1 MIWTIAWRNIW
12 RNKKRSAI
20 IICAIAFGLWA
31 GIVTMALSL
40 GMMQQMVN
48 SAIETSLSHIQ
59 LHRPGFI
66 EHKEIRAIIPNGT
79 EVLAKVRNFPGV
91 SASVGRAI
99 ILGMANTTATAT
111 GVEIYGIEPE
121 KERKVTNIGEKIIE
135 GDYFQTSRKN
145 PIVIGVKLA
154 ERLKTKVGSKIVLT
168 AQAQDSSISAGA
180 FRVVGIYR
188 TESSM
193 FDEVTVYAL
202 KDDIDNTFGLGGEI
216 HEIAL
221 KLNNPEAVDSL
232 RDRLAMDFPT
242 LQVDSWK
249 QLSKILAS
257 YIEMGI
263 QMMDI
268 FMIVLLL
275 TMLFGMTN
283 TLLMGIMERVR
294 ELGVVMALGM
304 NPVRIFSMILLESIL
319 LSLVG
324 GIIGIIIGAVS
335 IEILAKYGLDLSDF
349 SAALAEFG
357 VSQVTYPYLPLSQYP
372 KITLMVI
379 VTAIIAAIFPGIKAV
394 RLNPLKAIRSY

>member
-1 MIWTIAWRNIW
+1 
-12 RNKKRSAI
+12 
-20 IICAIAFGLWA
+20 
-31 GIVTMALSL
+31 
-40 GMMQQMVN
+40 
-48 SAIETSLSHIQ
+48 
-59 LHRPGFI
+59 
-66 EHKEIRAIIPNGT
+66 
-79 EVLAKVRNFPGV
+79 
-91 SASVGRAI
+91 
-99 ILGMANTTATAT
+99 
-111 GVEIYGIEPE
+111 
-121 KERKVTNIGEKIIE
+121 
-135 GDYFQTSRKN
+135 
-145 PIVIGVKLA
+145 LA